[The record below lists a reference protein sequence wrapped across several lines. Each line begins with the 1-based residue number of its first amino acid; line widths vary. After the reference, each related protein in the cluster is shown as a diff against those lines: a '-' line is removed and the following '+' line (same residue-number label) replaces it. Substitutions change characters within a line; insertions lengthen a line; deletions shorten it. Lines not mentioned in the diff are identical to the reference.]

1 MKPQADRN
9 RHFLINQYEVSSHDS
24 EEPIEG
30 ANGSVVSLKA
40 PLYAASEK
48 NYTELSNKTMSKKRM
63 SVEFVNLPNS
73 EEHIKY
79 PDFKINIQ

>member
-1 MKPQADRN
+1 MKPQADRT

-40 PLYAASEK
+40 PLQGAAEK
-48 NYTELSNKTMSKKRM
+48 NNTELSNKNLSRKRM
-63 SVEFVNLPNS
+63 SVEFVNLPS
-73 EEHIKY
+73 
-79 PDFKINIQ
+79 